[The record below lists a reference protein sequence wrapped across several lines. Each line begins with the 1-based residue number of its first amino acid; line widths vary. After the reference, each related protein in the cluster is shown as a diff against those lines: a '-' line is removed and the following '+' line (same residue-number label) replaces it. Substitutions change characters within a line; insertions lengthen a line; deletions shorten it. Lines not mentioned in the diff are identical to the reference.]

1 MFDPF
6 AELRHEALGVLD
18 RAAKTL
24 GATPS
29 KWETSTPP
37 EGKGDLAV
45 GVFQIAAQVNMKPHE
60 FAHNLAAEATKEL
73 HGSKGWVGR
82 IEAVGPY
89 VNVFLD
95 ASRLAREA
103 TTRIVEAGEAF
114 GRFPER
120 REKVLVEHTSANPNG
135 PLHVGRARN
144 PILGDTL
151 ARLLKAAGYQVEVQ
165 FYLDD
170 TGKQVALLAWGTK
183 NLKAG
188 DLPPAARE
196 KEDHRRV
203 RFYQKAV
210 ELQESDENVK
220 EAVQDLIRR
229 SERGDDEVLRAFEAA
244 YKPVLD
250 GMFES
255 LRELDIAYDRVVKES
270 TFVIN
275 GDVAKVMER
284 LERQTKV
291 PVKDEEGAKFLDLEG
306 FGIHGKTAR
315 FVFRRRDGTSLY
327 PTRDV
332 AYHLWKAGQA
342 DRLINVLG
350 EDHKLQ
356 AQQVRI
362 CLEALGAKV
371 LPEIVFYSFVAL
383 PEGKMSTRR
392 NRVVFLD
399 DLMDEAVERALE
411 EVTKRRPELNE
422 EERARI
428 ARIVGHGALR
438 YNIAAVQAEKPITFR
453 WEDALN
459 FEGDSAPFIQ
469 YAHARAASILR
480 KARELV
486 SSRFSEPGGTGRAE
500 PGLEHQTRAGLTPHP
515 SEVALLKELA
525 RLPRVVEDAARSLR
539 VHGVASYA
547 RDAAARFNAFYR
559 DCPVL
564 DPETRAV
571 DAERLRVVDASR
583 ITLRNTLALMGIAAP
598 DAM

>member
-1 MFDPF
+1 
-6 AELRHEALGVLD
+6 
-18 RAAKTL
+18 
-24 GATPS
+24 
-29 KWETSTPP
+29 
-37 EGKGDLAV
+37 
-45 GVFQIAAQVNMKPHE
+45 
-60 FAHNLAAEATKEL
+60 
-73 HGSKGWVGR
+73 
-82 IEAVGPY
+82 

-95 ASRLAREA
+95 ADRLVREA
-103 TTRIVEAGEAF
+103 TKRILEAGERF
-114 GRFPER
+114 GHFPER
-120 REKVLVEHTSANPNG
+120 REKVLLEHTSANPNG

-170 TGKQVALLAWGTK
+170 MGKQVALLAWGTK
-183 NLKAG
+183 NLDEAT
-188 DLPPAARE
+188 LPPPQ
-196 KEDHRRV
+196 KDKVDHRRV

-210 ELQESDENVK
+210 ELEESDPRVK
-220 EAVQDLIRR
+220 EAVQDLVRR
-229 SERGDDEVLRAFEAA
+229 SEEGDVEVLRAFEDA

-255 LRELDIAYDRVVKES
+255 LRALDITYDRVVKES
-270 TFVIN
+270 SFVMN

-284 LERQTKV
+284 LEKQTKV

-306 FGIHGKTAR
+306 YGIHGKTAR

-332 AYHLWKAGQA
+332 AYHLWKGSQA

-356 AQQVRI
+356 STQVRI

-371 LPEIVFYSFVAL
+371 LPEVVFYSFVAL

-399 DLMDEAVERALE
+399 DLMDEAIERALD
-411 EVTKRRPELNE
+411 EVTKRRPELDDDA
-422 EERARI
+422 RRRI
-428 ARIVGHGALR
+428 ARLVGHGALR
-438 YNIAAVQAEKPITFR
+438 YNIASVQAEKPITFR

-480 KARELV
+480 KC
-486 SSRFSEPGGTGRAE
+486 AE
-500 PGLEHQTRAGLTPHP
+500 PGTKREAHANRAPHA
-515 SEVALLKELA
+515 SEIALLKELA
-525 RLPRVVEDAARSLR
+525 RMPRVVEDAARTLR
-539 VHGVASYA
+539 VHLAAGYA
-547 RDAAARFNAFYR
+547 HDVAARFSAFYR

-564 DPETRAV
+564 SPETRSV
-571 DAERLRVVDASR
+571 DSGRLRVVEAAR
-583 ITLRNTLALMGIAAP
+583 ITLRNALTLLGIAAP
-598 DAM
+598 DSM